1 MGIPNRRPD
10 LNGIL
15 VVDKPRGWTS
25 ADVCRRLRSL
35 SGGAK
40 VGHAGTLDPLATGVL
55 VVCFGRAT
63 KLVERIMGLEKV
75 YRAQVDLSAFSTTDD
90 EEGERQPVEVVRRPS
105 ETEIARVLTDG
116 FLGEVE
122 QRPPIFSA
130 SMVDGRRAY
139 KRARA
144 GEEFRP
150 AVKRIRID
158 SIDVLSY
165 AWPTLD
171 LRIECG
177 RGTYIR
183 SIARDLGEALATG
196 GMLTG
201 LIRERVG
208 PFVLEDAVG
217 VDEVPESFG
226 PEVLIP
232 DLESASQE

>member
-1 MGIPNRRPD
+1 M
-10 LNGIL
+10 L
-15 VVDKPRGWTS
+15 VVDKPREWTS

-75 YRAQVDLSAFSTTDD
+75 YRALVDLSAFSTTDD
-90 EEGERQPVEVVRRPS
+90 EEGERRPVEVERRPG
-105 ETEIARVLTDG
+105 EAEIASVLSER
-116 FLGEVE
+116 FLGEIE
-122 QRPPIFSA
+122 QRPPMFSA

-165 AWPTLD
+165 EWPTLE

-183 SIARDLGEALATG
+183 SIARDLGEALGTG

-201 LIRERVG
+201 LVRERVG
-208 PFVLEDAVG
+208 PFTLDNAVS
-217 VDEVPESFG
+217 VDRVPESFG
-226 PEVLIP
+226 PEILIP
-232 DLESASQE
+232 DLDSTPGNDEETAPGNR